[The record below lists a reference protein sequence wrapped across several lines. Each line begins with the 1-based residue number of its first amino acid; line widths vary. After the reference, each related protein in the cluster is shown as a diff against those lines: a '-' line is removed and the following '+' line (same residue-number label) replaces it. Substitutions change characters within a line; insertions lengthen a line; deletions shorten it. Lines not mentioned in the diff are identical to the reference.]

1 MEIYKTVFGDL
12 GKLFTKSEF
21 LAYTVNQIRGNDF
34 LKVKRTDYSEFNE
47 ALDKL
52 MMTDSQ
58 SKSKCRNQKFNGKA
72 CDVFSEISY
81 DNRKTYDKKTDEK
94 VCEKIY
100 EKGSVIIQVY
110 IAGGAVPVMGAK
122 VVVWGA
128 DNKFQ
133 AEDVTDIS
141 GKTKK
146 FYLDV
151 PPDKYSKSPSENIE
165 ELPYGL
171 YNIRVEK
178 IGFYTREFLNVAV
191 FSGIESIQK
200 VNLEPLDANAT
211 EEDLIVVNERQ
222 SDRSQR
228 Y

>member
-1 MEIYKTVFGDL
+1 M
-12 GKLFTKSEF
+12 
-21 LAYTVNQIRGNDF
+21 
-34 LKVKRTDYSEFNE
+34 KVKRTDYSEFNE

-52 MMTDSQ
+52 MMTDSK
-58 SKSKCRNQKFNGKA
+58 SKSKCQNQEFNVKA
-72 CDVFSEISY
+72 CDVFSEISN
-81 DNRKTYDKKTDEK
+81 DNKTYDKKTDEK
-94 VCEKIY
+94 LCKKVCEKAY
-100 EKGSVIIQVY
+100 EKGSIVIQVY
-110 IAGGAVPVMGAK
+110 IAGGAVPVSGAR
-122 VVVWGA
+122 VVVWDA
-128 DNKFQ
+128 DNTFR

-151 PPDKYSKSPSENIE
+151 PPDKYSQSPLENSGD
-165 ELPYGL
+165 LPYGL

-178 IGFYTREFLNVAV
+178 EKFYTREFLNVAV

-222 SDRSQR
+222 L
-228 Y
+228 